1 MRRTCAGMCSGTVFE
16 NERACSFGYARIF
29 SAGCAAV
36 MMVSMESLCVVIQSL
51 Q

>member
-16 NERACSFGYARIF
+16 NERACSFGYARMF
-29 SAGCAAV
+29 SAGFAAV
-36 MMVSMESLCVVIQSL
+36 MMVSMLSLCSIIQSL

>member
-1 MRRTCAGMCSGTVFE
+1 MRICAEIFKGTDF
-16 NERACSFGYARIF
+16 NSERACSFGYARMF

>member
-16 NERACSFGYARIF
+16 NERACSFGYARMF
-29 SAGCAAV
+29 SAGFTAV
-36 MMVSMESLCVVIQSL
+36 MMVSMLSLCSTIQSL